1 MKLTVIIVNYNVR
14 HFLEQCLIS
23 VFQAIEDIDGEI
35 IVVDNNSADGSCSM
49 ITSNF
54 PEVKLICNKSNLG
67 FSKAN
72 NQAFKIASGEYI
84 LLLNPDT
91 VVEEETF
98 HECIRFMNTTK
109 DAGAAGVKMIDGKGK
124 FLPESKR
131 ALPTPLTAFYK
142 IFGLNLLFPR
152 SKYFNRYYL
161 GHLSENEIHK
171 IDVLT
176 GAFMFI
182 RKEAL
187 DKAGLFD
194 EDYFMY
200 GEDIDLS
207 YRLMK
212 VGYNNY
218 YLPEPSIIHY
228 KGESTR
234 RTEFNFTKHFYK
246 SMLIFVKKHF
256 GNKKIAPLI
265 WIINIAIFLRAGL
278 SFFKKILRYSL
289 LPVADWTMLFLVYR
303 PIIRLWEL
311 IRYDGVYNYPDTL
324 KNFII
329 PGYVSIWIISI
340 ILWKGYRL
348 PVRLSNL
355 LKGLLTGIVAT
366 FIIYAVLPSGLRFS
380 RALLIMGSA
389 ASLVVIPLSR
399 YLFSLAGFLRLPGS
413 ASKPK
418 KVLLISSLAEYN
430 RILEIIE
437 KSLVKYRCVGRVK
450 IDEED
455 CPAQSLGNIEQLK
468 EIVRVNGPD
477 EIIFGSEALHSSQI
491 IRTMKMLSGTNVEFK
506 IAHTGSE
513 FVIGSSSKFHQGEIY
528 SISLTGKSKF

>member
-23 VFQAIEDIDGEI
+23 VLQAMRKIDGEI

-49 ITSNF
+49 IISNF
-54 PEVKLICNKSNLG
+54 PEIKLIRNSSNLG
-67 FSKAN
+67 FAKAN
-72 NQAFKIASGEYI
+72 NQAIKIASGEFI

-98 HECIRFMNTTK
+98 HECIGFMDANK

-142 IFGLNLLFPR
+142 IFGLNLLFPG
-152 SKYFNRYYL
+152 SKSFNRYYL

-212 VGYNNY
+212 TGYNNY

-234 RTEFNFTKHFYK
+234 RSDFNLTKHFYK

-256 GNKKIAPLI
+256 GKEKITPLI
-265 WIINIAIFLRAGL
+265 LIINVAIFLRAGL
-278 SFFKKILRYSL
+278 SFSKKILGLTL
-289 LPVADWTMLFLVYR
+289 LPVTDWAMLFLVYR
-303 PIIRLWEL
+303 LIIRLWEF
-311 IRYDGVYNYPDTL
+311 IRYDGGYNYPDIFN
-324 KNFII
+324 NFVV
-329 PGYVSIWIISI
+329 PGYISVWIISI
-340 ILWKGYRL
+340 ALWKGYRF
-348 PVRLSNL
+348 PVRLSDL
-355 LKGLLTGIVAT
+355 LKGLVTGIAVT
-366 FIIYAVLPSGLRFS
+366 FIVYALLPSGLRFS
-380 RALLIMGSA
+380 RALLIIGSA
-389 ASLVVIPLSR
+389 ASLLLIPLSR
-399 YLFSLAGFLRLPGS
+399 YIYSLAGFIRLPGS

-418 KVLLISSLAEYN
+418 KVLVISSLAEYN
-430 RILEIIE
+430 KILEIIE
-437 KSLVKYRCVGRVK
+437 QSRINYRCVGRVK
-450 IDEED
+450 IDKED
-455 CPAQSLGNIEQLK
+455 EIAQSLGNIEQMN

-477 EIIFGSEALHSSQI
+477 EIIFGSELLPSSQI
-491 IRTMKMLSGTNVEFK
+491 ISMMKMLSGTNVGFK
-506 IAHTGSE
+506 IARTGSE
-513 FVIGSSSKFHQGEIY
+513 FVIGSKSRFHQGEIY
-528 SISLTGKSKF
+528 SISLSDKK